1 MYHSCDIFSF
11 CNRNYRIMGIFKTL
25 LIAAAFVML
34 AGIAIGQH
42 IKLDRALE
50 LAELRDSIIKT
61 MIVPVKR
68 LPGNLIRK

>member
-34 AGIAIGQH
+34 AGIAIDQH
-42 IKLDRALE
+42 LQLQNALA
-50 LAELRDSIIKT
+50 LARLRGSIIQT

-68 LPGNLIRK
+68 VPDNLVRK

>member
-1 MYHSCDIFSF
+1 
-11 CNRNYRIMGIFKTL
+11 MGIFKTL
-25 LIAAAFVML
+25 LIASTFVML